1 MNSTIKKEETTMAT
15 LIHLSVFTM
24 FLVPLGNFI
33 FPLILWLTR
42 KESEFVDHHGR
53 QALNFQISMFL
64 YFILL
69 FGIGLAGILFMAF
82 SLGIQ
87 DQLYYHNTD
96 FPFEEISRA
105 IPFFLIIG
113 SFAILSL
120 GLFIL
125 LIFTVISASL
135 KASEGQFYNYPL
147 SINFLGAKNN
157 HHSSNQQSKN
167 EQFNNPQ
174 N

>member
-1 MNSTIKKEETTMAT
+1 MDLTIKKEETTIAT
-15 LIHLSVFTM
+15 LIHLSVFSM

-33 FPLILWLTR
+33 FPLILWLTK
-42 KESEFVDHHGR
+42 KESEFIDHHGR

-69 FGIGLAGILFMAF
+69 SGLGVAGIIFIGL
-82 SLGIQ
+82 SLGLQ
-87 DQLYYHNTD
+87 DPVIFHYGN
-96 FPFEEISRA
+96 FPFDEFSRA
-105 IPFFLIIG
+105 VPFILLIG

-125 LIFTVISASL
+125 LIFAVISASL
-135 KASEGQFYNYPL
+135 KASEGKLYNYPL
-147 SINFLGAKNN
+147 SINFLGANNN
-157 HHSSNQQSKN
+157 HHSSNHQSKN